1 MLKKTVIWKIID
13 DLPHVPCLVN
23 Y

>member
-13 DLPHVPCLVN
+13 DLPPVPCLVN
-23 Y
+23 